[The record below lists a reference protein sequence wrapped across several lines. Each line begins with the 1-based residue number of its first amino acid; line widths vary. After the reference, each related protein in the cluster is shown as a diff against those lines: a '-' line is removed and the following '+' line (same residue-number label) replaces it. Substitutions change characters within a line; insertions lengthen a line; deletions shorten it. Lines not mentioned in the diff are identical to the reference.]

1 MQRNT
6 SVADRL
12 SVRAT
17 GPPDSVKRLDLR
29 LQRPLL
35 RETLKMA
42 EPPRQG
48 LLAVAMRQPQATPF
62 ELLQASLP
70 VKTKQLIAVAVAH
83 VTQCPYCIRGHT
95 QLALKNGASHEEI
108 MEAIWVAA
116 EMRAGA
122 AYAHSNLAL
131 DVMTTAT

>member
-1 MQRNT
+1 M
-6 SVADRL
+6 ADRL

-48 LLAVAMRQPQATPF
+48 LLAVSMRQPQATPF

-70 VKTKQLIAVAVAH
+70 VKTKQQKTPDWPPSPRLRCPTRPPLFVRGTCAAGGRRTFLFLWCARADVREVLAH
-83 VTQCPYCIRGHT
+83 
-95 QLALKNGASHEEI
+95 
-108 MEAIWVAA
+108 
-116 EMRAGA
+116 
-122 AYAHSNLAL
+122 AHLPK
-131 DVMTTAT
+131 